1 MWGIKPRQ
9 SLFLKKTKTKKI
21 AMMWLMR
28 QIKLRHIR
36 YSKKIKNSNEVV
48 DVADEATAQSLF

>member
-9 SLFLKKTKTKKI
+9 SLFLKKKKI